1 MKILFICSANKLR
14 SKTAEDY
21 FSETN
26 NKHTFLSAGTNI
38 KTCLKEGTTPLEEY
52 LLDWAD
58 IVYVMEKKH
67 KQEVNNFVG
76 DLYNNKIIILNIK
89 DNYKYYQKELIELLE
104 NKVNLNEFTWEN
116 KGRIKRNSS

>member
-26 NKHTFLSAGTNI
+26 NEHIFLSAGTNV

-58 IVYVMEKKH
+58 VVYVMEKKH
-67 KQEVNNFVG
+67 KQEINNYVG
-76 DLYNNKIIILNIK
+76 DIFNNKIIILNIK
-89 DNYKYYQKELIELLE
+89 DNYKYFQKELIQLLK
-104 NKVNLNEFTWEN
+104 NKVFL
-116 KGRIKRNSS
+116 